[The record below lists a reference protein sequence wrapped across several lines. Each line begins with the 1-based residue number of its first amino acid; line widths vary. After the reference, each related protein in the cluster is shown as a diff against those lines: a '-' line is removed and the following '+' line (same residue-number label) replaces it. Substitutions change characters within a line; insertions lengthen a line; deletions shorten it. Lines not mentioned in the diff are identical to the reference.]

1 LTVDD
6 HAPFLKVAR
15 DLVDATPGFESAGEV
30 PSAADALARIERDPP
45 DLALV
50 DVRMPDMS
58 GIELAKRINASR
70 HHPLVVLISAV
81 DPGNLPAAAQ
91 RCGAAAVISKHELA
105 PSRLRELWEAHGVS
119 LARPA
124 GSRQAPPRS

>member
-1 LTVDD
+1 VLTVDD

-15 DLVDATPGFESAGEV
+15 DLVEATPGFESAGEAA
-30 PSAADALARIERDPP
+30 SAAEALARVERDPP

-50 DVRMPDMS
+50 DVHMPDMS
-58 GIELAKRINASR
+58 GIELAQRINASP

-81 DPGNLPAAAQ
+81 DPANLPTAAH

-105 PSRLRELWEAHGVS
+105 PSRLRELWRAHGTS
-119 LARPA
+119 AT
-124 GSRQAPPRS
+124 